1 MINTE
6 EILASAGIS
15 AGAYGVYK
23 VARRLYEKYYV
34 NSECNHPNDHT
45 TDIVVHI
52 SDISLEKHSDNQEG
66 VPPLPSGLSSALQLT
81 SPANPLHPSR

>member
-15 AGAYGVYK
+15 AGAYAVYK
-23 VARRLYEKYYV
+23 VAFRFYQKYYV
-34 NSECNHPNDHT
+34 NSECHHPTEHS

-52 SDISLEKHSDNQEG
+52 TEIELEKHSDNPVE
-66 VPPLPSGLSSALQLT
+66 VPPLPSGLSSALPL
-81 SPANPLHPSR
+81 SNPVNPLHQSR